1 MLEVCI
7 LSPAHVVVDHT
18 LLTQLQRSAKLK
30 ISQILLIS
38 VFGLSSLHLLSKSI
52 LSNRFAKLL
61 LSRNHLMICSS
72 SVVNSIAVAALLLMS
87 FLHCC

>member
-7 LSPAHVVVDHT
+7 LSPAQVVVDHT

-61 LSRNHLMICSS
+61 LTRNHLMICSS

>member
-7 LSPAHVVVDHT
+7 LSPAQVVVDHT